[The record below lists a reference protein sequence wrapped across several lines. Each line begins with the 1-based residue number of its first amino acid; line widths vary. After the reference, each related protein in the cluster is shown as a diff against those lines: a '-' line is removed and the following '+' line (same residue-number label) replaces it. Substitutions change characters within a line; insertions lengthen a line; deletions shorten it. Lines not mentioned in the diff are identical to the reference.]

1 MYGTRFEIRR
11 IYLLQIYHP
20 IDIYVYR
27 ILIRKHRVPNNHIHI
42 YCALILL
49 LLYFMT

>member
-11 IYLLQIYHP
+11 IYLLQIYYP

-27 ILIRKHRVPNNHIHI
+27 ILIRKHRVSQTII
-42 YCALILL
+42 YI
-49 LLYFMT
+49 